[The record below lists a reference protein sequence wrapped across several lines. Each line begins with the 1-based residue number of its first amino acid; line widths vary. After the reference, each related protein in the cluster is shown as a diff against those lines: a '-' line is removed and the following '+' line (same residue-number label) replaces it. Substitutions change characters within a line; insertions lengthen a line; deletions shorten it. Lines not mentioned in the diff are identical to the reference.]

1 MQNDYVE
8 QLTNAGKTSYETL
21 QELGA
26 ISAKTWQK
34 LTDLQFKFAS
44 FNIETGIE
52 QSKLL
57 SGTTN
62 YKDILSAGSEFAS
75 DYNAKAMDFSKQA
88 TSILAESR
96 DEFVSWFEKGF
107 EKVEAELPPVKAPTA
122 KRSSKKS
129 ETA

>member
-21 QELGA
+21 QELGT
-26 ISAKTWQK
+26 INAKALQK

-52 QSKLL
+52 QGKLL
-57 SGTTN
+57 TSTTN
-62 YKDILSAGSEFAS
+62 YKDLLSAGSEFAS
-75 DYNAKAMDFSKQA
+75 DYSAKAMDFSKQA
-88 TSILAESR
+88 TSILTESR

-107 EKVEAELPPVKAPTA
+107 DKAGLTVKAPA
-122 KRSSKKS
+122 VKRNSKKS
-129 ETA
+129 A